1 MNKKNCI
8 LIIFLLFAHIACYT
22 SETKMEIILNHKNNQ
37 ILCYTGKPIITIM
50 KKLESARPALD
61 EEIVK
66 AAIPEGTYRLIL
78 YNENQKKEYIIQNS
92 FWIYSSDDKQ
102 VLSCDI
108 LNELRDKFILFILS
122 EDQRKDDKRGL

>member
-50 KKLESARPALD
+50 KKLDKARPAPD

-66 AAIPEGTYRLIL
+66 AAIPEGTYRLLL
-78 YNENQKKEYIIQNS
+78 YSENQRKEYVIQNS

-102 VLSCDI
+102 VLACDI

-122 EDQRKDDKRGL
+122 EERKKDGNHGL

>member
-1 MNKKNCI
+1 MNKKNYI
-8 LIIFLLFAHIACYT
+8 LIFFLVFSHLTCCA
-22 SETKMEIILNHKNNQ
+22 SETKMEIILNHKNDQ

-78 YNENQKKEYIIQNS
+78 YNENQKKEYIIQNH
-92 FWIYSSDDKQ
+92 FWVYSSDDKQ
-102 VLSCDI
+102 VLACDI

-122 EDQRKDDKRGL
+122 EEQRKGDKHGL

>member
-1 MNKKNCI
+1 MNKKNYI
-8 LIIFLLFAHIACYT
+8 LIIFLVFSHLACCA
-22 SETKMEIILNHKNNQ
+22 SETKMKIILNHKNNQ

-92 FWIYSSDDKQ
+92 FWVYSSDDKQ
-102 VLSCDI
+102 VLACDI

-122 EDQRKDDKRGL
+122 EEQRKDDKRGL

>member
-1 MNKKNCI
+1 MNKKNYI
-8 LIIFLLFAHIACYT
+8 LIIFLVFSHLACCT

-92 FWIYSSDDKQ
+92 FWVYSSDDKQ
-102 VLSCDI
+102 VLACDI

-122 EDQRKDDKRGL
+122 EERKKDDKRGL

>member
-1 MNKKNCI
+1 MNKKNYI
-8 LIIFLLFAHIACYT
+8 LIIFLVFSHLACCA
-22 SETKMEIILNHKNNQ
+22 SETKMEIILNHKNDQ

-92 FWIYSSDDKQ
+92 FWIYSSDVKQ
-102 VLSCDI
+102 VLACDI

-122 EDQRKDDKRGL
+122 EERKKDDKRGL

>member
-1 MNKKNCI
+1 MNKKNYI
-8 LIIFLLFAHIACYT
+8 LIFFLVFSHLTCCA
-22 SETKMEIILNHKNNQ
+22 SETKMEIILNHKNDQ

-122 EDQRKDDKRGL
+122 EEQRKGDKHGL

>member
-1 MNKKNCI
+1 
-8 LIIFLLFAHIACYT
+8 
-22 SETKMEIILNHKNNQ
+22 MEIILNHKNDQ

-61 EEIVK
+61 DEIVK
-66 AAIPEGTYRLIL
+66 ATIPEGTYRLIL

-92 FWIYSSDDKQ
+92 FWVYSSDDKQ
-102 VLSCDI
+102 VLACDM

-122 EDQRKDDKRGL
+122 EERKKDDKRGL

>member
-22 SETKMEIILNHKNNQ
+22 SETKMEIILNHKNDQ

-92 FWIYSSDDKQ
+92 FWIYSSEDKQ
-102 VLSCDI
+102 VLACDI
-108 LNELRDKFILFILS
+108 LNELRDKFILFMLS
-122 EDQRKDDKRGL
+122 EERKKNDKHGL